1 MYVVQNNAHLQLLSC
16 TVTAVSDRM
25 RARVLLRWCS
35 CRRLS
40 TDTFVPAT
48 LNRLDVVERAPIV
61 HSYLSNGFIIRS
73 SVVYG
78 SVGLL
83 PRGFFNW
90 KVDKTRGIIV
100 F

>member
-1 MYVVQNNAHLQLLSC
+1 MPLQNPFQNNTHLSHLFAESAMLHL
-16 TVTAVSDRM
+16 R
-25 RARVLLRWCS
+25 RALVLLKWS
-35 CRRLS
+35 CRGLS
-40 TDTFVPAT
+40 SDTFVPAT
-48 LNRLDVVERAPIV
+48 FNRLDVVERAPVV

-90 KVDKTRGIIV
+90 KVRS
-100 F
+100 